1 MFKKIKSFI
10 CKIFN
15 IKACKCDE
23 VDEHVEF
30 FTKMPEPD
38 IPVHVETCPRH
49 RYFKAKCPMCVA
61 HANGVNL

>member
-1 MFKKIKSFI
+1 MIKKLKSFI

-30 FTKMPEPD
+30 FTKTPEPD
-38 IPVHVETCPRH
+38 VPVHVDTFPLQ
-49 RYFKAKCPMCVA
+49 RYFKANCHMCVA
-61 HANGVNL
+61 YANAQ

>member
-1 MFKKIKSFI
+1 MFKKLKSFI

-30 FTKMPEPD
+30 FTKVPEPET
-38 IPVHVETCPRH
+38 PVLENKPKHCGSHTKFMKSCH
-49 RYFKAKCPMCVA
+49 QCLAITT
-61 HANGVNL
+61 